1 MAENKPG
8 TYGYNKE
15 YAKKYMQKLSE
26 VKVRML
32 HEEKDAIVA
41 AAQRAGE
48 SVNQFVLSAV
58 HARMNR
64 QMERN
69 EILMQLS
76 DLEFDKKEY
85 WVITGA
91 AMVLYGLRPKTHDID
106 LGCTSALA
114 DSLQADGYPV
124 KIKENGMRHI
134 RFNQDIEL
142 IENYLFDKVQ
152 LVEGFQINYFNALLY
167 GIVGAFAGVFGDLCF
182 SIIKPIT
189 HHNNFFFSFV

>member
-58 HARMNR
+58 YARMNR

-106 LGCTSALA
+106 LGCTTALA
-114 DSLQADGYPV
+114 DSLQAGGYPV

-134 RFNQDIEL
+134 TFNEDIEL
-142 IENYLFDKVQ
+142 VENFLFDKVQ
-152 LVEGFQINYFNALLY
+152 LVEGFQTISLEGLLEMKKSLGREKDLKDIALIEAALN
-167 GIVGAFAGVFGDLCF
+167 
-182 SIIKPIT
+182 K
-189 HHNNFFFSFV
+189 

>member
-58 HARMNR
+58 YARMNR

-85 WVITGA
+85 
-91 AMVLYGLRPKTHDID
+91 
-106 LGCTSALA
+106 
-114 DSLQADGYPV
+114 
-124 KIKENGMRHI
+124 
-134 RFNQDIEL
+134 
-142 IENYLFDKVQ
+142 
-152 LVEGFQINYFNALLY
+152 
-167 GIVGAFAGVFGDLCF
+167 
-182 SIIKPIT
+182 
-189 HHNNFFFSFV
+189 

>member
-1 MAENKPG
+1 MAERKGG
-8 TYGYNKE
+8 TYEYNKE
-15 YAKKYMQKLSE
+15 YAKKYMAKLSE
-26 VKVRML
+26 VKVRMSP
-32 HEEKDAIVA
+32 EQKDAIAA

-76 DLEFDKKEY
+76 DLEFDRQEY

-106 LGCTSALA
+106 LGCTTALA
-114 DSLQADGYPV
+114 DSLEADGYLV
-124 KIKENGMRHI
+124 KRKENGMRHI

-142 IENYLFDKVQ
+142 IENYLFDRVQ
-152 LVEGFQINYFNALLY
+152 LVDGFQVISKEGLLEMKKELGREKDLKDIALLEE
-167 GIVGAFAGVFGDLCF
+167 AL
-182 SIIKPIT
+182 K
-189 HHNNFFFSFV
+189 